1 LRVTRLQLGC
11 IALVIAG
18 ALPLIAAVRQLPTPL
33 AVSVMD
39 WADLLGVRERSAV
52 ADYRDRLREDYDID
66 YRLVTAGT
74 AGDANWASHEAFAA
88 LGVGERSGN
97 GRGLLLVI
105 DSGADRARLEVAAP
119 LEDVFNDAFVTDLE
133 QRQMAPF
140 FREGRVADGIVAAT
154 ELIVIRAEAAA
165 AGKAFDPNA
174 AAPLGRHGAPG
185 PAAGPEADPAEE
197 DPALLRLGT
206 H

>member
-1 LRVTRLQLGC
+1 VTRLQLGC
-11 IALVIAG
+11 LALVIAG
-18 ALPLIAAVRQLPTPL
+18 ALPLIATVRQLPAPL

-39 WADLLGVRERSAV
+39 WAHLLGARERSVV
-52 ADYRDRLREDYDID
+52 ADYRDRLRRDHDID
-66 YRLVTAGT
+66 YRLVTAGA
-74 AGDANWASHEAFAA
+74 AGDANWASREAFAA

-105 DSGADRARLEVAAP
+105 DSGADQARLEVAAP
-119 LEDVFNDAFVTDLE
+119 LEDVFTDAFVTDLE

-154 ELIVIRAEAAA
+154 ELIVARAEAAA

-174 AAPLGRHGAPG
+174 AAPPGSHGEAS
-185 PAAGPEADPAEE
+185 PAARQGPDQAED
-197 DPALLRLGT
+197 DPALIRFGT
-206 H
+206 R

>member
-1 LRVTRLQLGC
+1 VTRLQLGC
-11 IALVIAG
+11 LALVIAG
-18 ALPLIAAVRQLPTPL
+18 ALPLIATVRQFPPPL

-39 WADLLGVRERSAV
+39 WADLLGTRERSVV
-52 ADYRDRLREDYDID
+52 ADYRDRLREDHDID
-66 YRLVTAGT
+66 YRLVTAGA
-74 AGDANWASHEAFAA
+74 AGDANWASQEAFAA

-105 DSGADRARLEVAAP
+105 DSAADRARLEVAAP
-119 LEDVFNDAFVTDLE
+119 LEDVFTDAFVADLE

-154 ELIVIRAEAAA
+154 ELIVIRAQAAA
-165 AGKAFDPNA
+165 AGKAFDPSA
-174 AAPLGRHGAPG
+174 AASSGRHGAPG
-185 PAAGPEADPAEE
+185 PAAAPEADPAED
-197 DPALLRLGT
+197 DPALIRLGT

>member
-11 IALVIAG
+11 LALVIAG
-18 ALPLIAAVRQLPTPL
+18 ALPLIAAVRQFPPPL

-39 WADLLGVRERSAV
+39 WADVLGVRERSVV

-74 AGDANWASHEAFAA
+74 AGDANWASSEAFAA
-88 LGVGERSGN
+88 LGVGERSGT

-105 DSGADRARLEVAAP
+105 DSSADRARLEVAAP

-133 QRQMAPF
+133 QRRMAPF

-154 ELIVIRAEAAA
+154 ELIAARAEAAA

-174 AAPLGRHGAPG
+174 AAPSGRHGEPS
-185 PAAGPEADPAEE
+185 PAAGPESDPAKD
-197 DPALLRLGT
+197 DPALIRLGT